1 MRAGSLLPLTITMN
15 LNINSFEIDLTASEC
30 PHPGAV
36 KRIHSTSVPQNWATL
51 AQWLPLQEST
61 FATVLC
67 TSVRIVRWMMLQI
80 IMTIMV
86 KWRGRL
92 RGARGQRTGNYSLIW
107 SGLITNLMSF
117 LYVNHSSGIGVVL
130 REEQKGIVWS
140 SQLLSQSDFR
150 GPT

>member
-15 LNINSFEIDLTASEC
+15 LNINSFEINLTASEC

-36 KRIHSTSVPQNWATL
+36 KRIHTTSVPQNRATL
-51 AQWLPLQEST
+51 AQWLLLQEST

-67 TSVRIVRWMMLQI
+67 TSVRIVCWMMLQI
-80 IMTIMV
+80 IMAIMV
-86 KWRGRL
+86 KWCGRL
-92 RGARGQRTGNYSLIW
+92 RGGQRTGNYSLIW

-117 LYVNHSSGIGVVL
+117 LYVNHSSGIGAVL
-130 REEQKGIVWS
+130 REEHKGIVWS
-140 SQLLSQSDFR
+140 SQLLSQSGFK